1 MIVVSAYPLS
11 GSFRDALAERYGEPR
26 AFLTVP
32 ELRRLPPGR
41 LLRTLRSGRGERCL
55 LAVEDASSFGLV
67 PVLETVGAVVG
78 ASALELVH
86 PDLSAER
93 IPRLRAA
100 PALASLAAASVDGR
114 RALSA
119 SRRTLAELS
128 ASDRLAVTAPR
139 PLERLLFLNPN
150 LWFGLKAGGSVG
162 HVAGVV
168 NGFARRGVQVTLASA
183 AEPVLVDD
191 GVEYRP
197 LAPPPTFGLPAET
210 NGYRLQ
216 RRLLDELDA
225 ATARSRLVYQR
236 NTIGS
241 YAGVQ
246 LSRRHNLP
254 FVLEYN
260 GSEVW
265 AAEHWGSGLRYA
277 DVARAAEDVSLR
289 HAHLVVTI
297 SQVLAD
303 EVAARGV
310 ERERIVC
317 YPNCVDETLF
327 DPVALAEPASAARR
341 ALGIADDAVVV
352 SFLGTFGHWHGAERF
367 AGAIA
372 RLRRDDAAWLEANRV
387 HFLLIGDG
395 LKMGEVRET
404 LRDAGDVVTFT
415 GLVAQGEAPALL
427 AASDVLVSPH
437 VPNPDGSPFFGSPTK
452 LFEYMA
458 AGKGIV
464 ASDLD
469 QIGEILAGSLDV
481 AALPGGPPGDPATE
495 PALLVRPGSVDDLAT
510 GIRFL
515 VDRPDWR
522 AALGRNARALV
533 LARYTWTRHVDAI
546 AAGIERI

>member
-1 MIVVSAYPLS
+1 VIVVSAYPLS

-100 PALASLAAASVDGR
+100 PALASLAAASLDGR

-367 AGAIA
+367 AEAIA